1 MKKRI
6 LGVALSAIMTATS
19 LSGVYAEEPVQETA
33 EEVVQEEVSQEIVP
47 QEEAVSEETVEESSE
62 ELTEEVTQSEA
73 VQEEVTEE
81 QTTVAQE
88 EQAVEGVSAK
98 ESPAVENIDE
108 AVTVQADGI
117 VESGK
122 CGDNVTYTFDSDG
135 VLTISGSGDMY
146 DYDYGYNYND
156 SVFLPISGNVK
167 TVIINDGVTS
177 IGDYEFLYFENMT
190 SITIPNSVTRIGKMP
205 FQSV

>member
-1 MKKRI
+1 MLLRGRKNRKRRI
-6 LGVALSAIMTATS
+6 LGRCIVSNNDSYKFKWS
-19 LSGVYAEEPVQETA
+19 LCRRTCTGNCRRSGSGGSVT
-33 EEVVQEEVSQEIVP
+33 EIVP

-122 CGDNVTYTFDSDG
+122 CGDNVTYTFNSDG

-156 SVFLPISGNVK
+156 LFFTYK
-167 TVIINDGVTS
+167 W
-177 IGDYEFLYFENMT
+177 
-190 SITIPNSVTRIGKMP
+190 KC
-205 FQSV
+205 